1 MVEGKV
7 LYRRP
12 RSGRRRKGRLRI
24 VKDSSEQPVR
34 KAAGSRPEVNSEL
47 MNNESGCSVPQRLRW
62 S

>member
-24 VKDSSEQPVR
+24 VKDSSEQPLSG
-34 KAAGSRPEVNSEL
+34 KQQEVD
-47 MNNESGCSVPQRLRW
+47 QK
-62 S
+62 